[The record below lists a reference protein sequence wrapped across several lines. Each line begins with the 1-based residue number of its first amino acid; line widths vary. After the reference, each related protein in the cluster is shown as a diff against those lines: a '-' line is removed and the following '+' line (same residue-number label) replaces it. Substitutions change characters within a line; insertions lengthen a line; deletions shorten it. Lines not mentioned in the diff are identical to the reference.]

1 MVQLMTVVLKKKKI
15 ACEGHG
21 WKQGNWGGGPGTDP
35 GSRVMV
41 WMSRGA
47 EERVSSEHSSKR

>member
-1 MVQLMTVVLKKKKI
+1 MTVVLKKKKK
-15 ACEGHG
+15 ACKGHG

-41 WMSRGA
+41 WMSRGVK
-47 EERVSSEHSSKR
+47 ERVSSEHSSKC